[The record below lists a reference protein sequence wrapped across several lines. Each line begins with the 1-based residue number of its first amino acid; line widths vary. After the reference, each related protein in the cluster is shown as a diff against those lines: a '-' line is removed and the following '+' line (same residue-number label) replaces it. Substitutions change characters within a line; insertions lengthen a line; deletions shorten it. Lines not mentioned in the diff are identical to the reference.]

1 MKAAQQKQQKPA
13 KDAVCVW
20 GANKSE
26 AKKQFLLLVAAI
38 CWPTRQNSQ
47 TVERSR
53 SAGRKEEA
61 AKSNKKQLHEGSRNC
76 LPASSVPAASKRK
89 EKSQK
94 KWGKKRKTFAGYQA
108 CIDFAFSHWLGRR
121 LQVLLLLLQ
130 LLLLLFMLLL
140 PATNWIACYQHTA
153 TMAYCVE
160 WGDCP

>member
-1 MKAAQQKQQKPA
+1 MKAAQQKQQQKPA
-13 KDAVCVW
+13 KDSVCVW

-76 LPASSVPAASKRK
+76 LPASSVPAASRRK

-94 KWGKKRKTFAGYQA
+94 KWRKKKENLCWLSGL
-108 CIDFAFSHWLGRR
+108 HWLC
-121 LQVLLLLLQ
+121 
-130 LLLLLFMLLL
+130 LFPLTRQTIASVVAAV
-140 PATNWIACYQHTA
+140 ATVVVVVVYVIAA
-153 TMAYCVE
+153 
-160 WGDCP
+160 GN